1 MRQDLRRER
10 GFTLIEVLIAM
21 LVLAF
26 GILGMISL
34 QALAVGQSTAAEDR
48 ARATQLA
55 NDLAAQMWLARG
67 AQATSAQIST
77 WQGTLDS
84 ASHPN
89 TGLPGGT
96 GSVDYDATNK
106 LSVITVK
113 WTDPHTGT
121 THQYQTVV
129 QIPDG
134 VS

>member
-1 MRQDLRRER
+1 MRRDTRGQR
-10 GFTLIEVLIAM
+10 GFTLIEVLVAM

-55 NDLAAQMWLARG
+55 NNLAAQMWLDKG
-67 AQATSAQIST
+67 AKVTAAQIST

-84 ASHPN
+84 ASNPA
-89 TGLPGGT
+89 TGLPGGS
-96 GSVDYDATNK
+96 GSVSYDSTHK
-106 LSVITVK
+106 LSIITVT

-121 THQYQTVV
+121 AHQYQTVV

-134 VS
+134 TS

>member
-1 MRQDLRRER
+1 MRRETRGQR
-10 GFTLIEVLIAM
+10 GFTLIEVLVAM

-34 QALAVGQSTAAEDR
+34 QALAVGQSAAAEDR

-55 NDLAAQMWLARG
+55 NDLAAQMWLAKG
-67 AQATSAQIST
+67 ANVSAAQIST

-96 GSVDYDATNK
+96 GSVSYDSTNK
-106 LSVITVK
+106 LSIITVN
-113 WTDPHTGT
+113 WTDPHTGSA
-121 THQYQTVV
+121 HQYQTVV

-134 VS
+134 TS

>member
-1 MRQDLRRER
+1 MQRARAAQR
-10 GFTLIEVLIAM
+10 GFTLVEVLVAM

-34 QALAVGQSTAAEDR
+34 QASALEQSTAAEDR
-48 ARATQLA
+48 TRATQLA
-55 NDLAAQMWLARG
+55 SQLAAQMWLARG
-67 AQATSAQIST
+67 ASVPAAQVSAWQAS
-77 WQGTLDS
+77 LDS
-84 ASHPN
+84 TNHPT

-106 LSVITVK
+106 LSVITVN
-113 WTDPHTGT
+113 WTDPHSGS

-134 VS
+134 TS